1 MRVIDILLDKKSNKT
16 YKNTLTYSWH
26 FIKNFYGCKTIA
38 YLVRKID
45 GFTKIYDGIRYLV
58 LFASE
63 RFNAIYNSIKH
74 LISEKSG
81 ITDGINYNFARIR
94 IDSDNFLP
102 TQKMLAFH
110 NVIILIKSVINKN
123 KYNYHHNALLEKGS
137 NEDKSNRQYFDMN
150 VCIL

>member
-1 MRVIDILLDKKSNKT
+1 M
-16 YKNTLTYSWH
+16 
-26 FIKNFYGCKTIA
+26 
-38 YLVRKID
+38 VRKID
-45 GFTKIYDGIRYLV
+45 GFTKIYDRIRYLV

-81 ITDGINYNFARIR
+81 ITDSINYNFARIR

-102 TQKMLAFH
+102 IQKMLAFH

-123 KYNYHHNALLEKGS
+123 KYNYHHNTLLEKGS
-137 NEDKSNRQYFDMN
+137 NEDKSYRQHFYLG